1 MSRFE
6 IRLSRNKKYYFVL
19 IADNNE
25 PILQSEMYESK
36 QGAEHGITAIKMYA
50 GAETMDASDKPYRAK
65 RK

>member
-19 IADNNE
+19 IAANE
-25 PILQSEMYESK
+25 EVILQSELYESK
-36 QGAEHGITAIKMYA
+36 QGAENGITSIKANA
-50 GAETMDASDKPYRAK
+50 GAPTVENLQYRGK